1 MNTTPSS
8 ELVRKAMQDV
18 ADWFNSQDVE
28 ASRRIDEAA
37 VQIGEKWIKFQ
48 SLEKLKDVVVI
59 DNVAVSS

>member
-1 MNTTPSS
+1 MNTTPSG

-37 VQIGEKWIKFQ
+37 VQIGEKRIKFQ

-59 DNVAVSS
+59 DNVVVSS

>member
-37 VQIGEKWIKFQ
+37 VKIGEKRIKFQ

>member
-1 MNTTPSS
+1 MNTTPSG
-8 ELVRKAMQDV
+8 ELVRRAMQDV

-37 VQIGEKWIKFQ
+37 VQIGEKRIKYQ
-48 SLEKLKDVVVI
+48 SLEKIKDVVVI